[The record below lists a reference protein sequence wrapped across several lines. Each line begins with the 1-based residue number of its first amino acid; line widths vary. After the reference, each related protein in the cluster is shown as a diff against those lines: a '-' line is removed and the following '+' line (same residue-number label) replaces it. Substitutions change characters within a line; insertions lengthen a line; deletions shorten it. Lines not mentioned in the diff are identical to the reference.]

1 MRYNIIDTTSSS
13 ATEARKLF
21 KEHWDNVIST
31 IERFLTSSP
40 DATQLASASASVSAS
55 SDQDTDQDTE
65 QDTYQDTEQDGK
77 AKEAEQYLTKISKNV
92 VGSIIFKGID
102 LIFVESL
109 VVLIQIVYF
118 IRIMQRSCVK
128 LSRESVQSCEQMI
141 MLNGKG
147 GH

>member
-40 DATQLASASASVSAS
+40 DATQLASASASASAS

-65 QDTYQDTEQDGK
+65 QDTYQNTYQSTEHDGK
-77 AKEAEQYLTKISKNV
+77 AKEVEQYLTKISKEV
-92 VGSIIFKGID
+92 VSSIIFKGID
-102 LIFVESL
+102 LIFVESS
-109 VVLIQIVYF
+109 VVLIQIVY
-118 IRIMQRSCVK
+118 IS
-128 LSRESVQSCEQMI
+128 LE
-141 MLNGKG
+141 
-147 GH
+147 